1 MDSSDIFDTA
11 SQEGEE
17 EYEEELSAA
26 EVLAKLEEAW
36 INERNSPELLHPRM
50 EMVDCMLEQL
60 KTMEGNLARLSKGDL
75 RLPVHRMELQR
86 IRFVINSYL
95 RARLEKIESQVWH
108 YTGPGEAGSR
118 MTQEESAFATSFS
131 ESGTSLMNSLV
142 LKHLPGG
149 AWDPDKSVPALPG
162 PTLSQAVFVKVLES
176 REGIEVVDESGAGR
190 DETVDLQVGAQHLL
204 QYNVVRGL
212 LDEGC
217 VALI

>member
-118 MTQEESAFATSFS
+118 MTQEESAFAMSFR

-149 AWDPDKSVPALPG
+149 AWDPEKSVPALPG

>member
-75 RLPVHRMELQR
+75 RLPVHRMELGR

-95 RARLEKIESQVWH
+95 RARLQKIESQIWH

-118 MTQEESAFATSFS
+118 MTQEEAAFAVSFR
-131 ESGTSLMNSLV
+131 ETGTSLLNSLV
-142 LKHLPGG
+142 LKHLPGT
-149 AWDPDKSVPALPG
+149 WDPGISSYSAETPTCSCFQRSQSQSFQDPG
-162 PTLSQAVFVKVLES
+162 SARQSSS
-176 REGIEVVDESGAGR
+176 RCWRAGR
-190 DETVDLQVGAQHLL
+190 GS
-204 QYNVVRGL
+204 R
-212 LDEGC
+212 
-217 VALI
+217 

>member
-118 MTQEESAFATSFS
+118 MTQEESAFATSFR

-149 AWDPDKSVPALPG
+149 AWDPEKSVPALPG

-176 REGIEVVDESGAGR
+176 REGMEVVDESGAGR

>member
-95 RARLEKIESQVWH
+95 RARLEKIEGQVWH

-118 MTQEESAFATSFS
+118 MTQEESAFATSFR
-131 ESGTSLMNSLV
+131 ESGTSLMDSLV

-149 AWDPDKSVPALPG
+149 AWDPEKSVPALPG

>member
-1 MDSSDIFDTA
+1 MRGT
-11 SQEGEE
+11 EE

-118 MTQEESAFATSFS
+118 MTQEESVFATSFR

-142 LKHLPGG
+142 LKP
-149 AWDPDKSVPALPG
+149 LPG

-176 REGIEVVDESGAGR
+176 REGMEVVDESGAGR

>member
-75 RLPVHRMELQR
+75 RLPVHRMELGR

-95 RARLEKIESQVWH
+95 RARLQKIESQIWH

-118 MTQEESAFATSFS
+118 MTQEEAAFAVSFR
-131 ESGTSLMNSLV
+131 ETGTSLLNSLV
-142 LKHLPGG
+142 LKHLPGT
-149 AWDPDKSVPALPG
+149 WDPEKSVPVLPG
-162 PTLSQAVFVKVLES
+162 PGLSQAVFVKVLEC
-176 REGIEVVDESGAGR
+176 RTGFEVRDESGGGR
-190 DETVDLQVGAQHLL
+190 DETVDLEVGAQHLL
-204 QYNVVRGL
+204 QYNVIRGL
-212 LDEGC
+212 LEEGS

>member
-36 INERNSPELLHPRM
+36 INERNSPELLQPRM

-75 RLPVHRMELQR
+75 RLPVHRMELGR

-108 YTGPGEAGSR
+108 YTGPGDAGSR
-118 MTQEESAFATSFS
+118 MTQEEAAFAVSFR
-131 ESGTSLMNSLV
+131 ETGTSLLNSLV

-149 AWDPDKSVPALPG
+149 AWDPEKSVPVLPG
-162 PTLSQAVFVKVLES
+162 PRLSQAVFVKVLES
-176 REGIEVVDESGAGR
+176 REGIEVRDESGGDR
-190 DETVDLQVGAQHLL
+190 DETVDLMVGAQHLL

-212 LDEGC
+212 LDEGS

>member
-1 MDSSDIFDTA
+1 MDSSDIFATA
-11 SQEGEE
+11 SQDGEE

-36 INERNSPELLHPRM
+36 INERNAPELLHPRM

-75 RLPVHRMELQR
+75 RLPVHRMELGR

-95 RARLEKIESQVWH
+95 RARLEKIESQIWH

-118 MTQEESAFATSFS
+118 MTQEEAAFAESFRDTSN
-131 ESGTSLMNSLV
+131 SLLNSLV
-142 LKHLPGG
+142 LKNLPGG
-149 AWDPDKSVPALPG
+149 SWDPEKSVPALPG
-162 PTLSQAVFVKVLES
+162 PSLSQAVFVKVLES
-176 REGIEVVDESGAGR
+176 REGIEVRDESGGDR
-190 DETVDLQVGAQHLL
+190 DETVDLVEGAQHIL

-212 LDEGC
+212 LDDGC